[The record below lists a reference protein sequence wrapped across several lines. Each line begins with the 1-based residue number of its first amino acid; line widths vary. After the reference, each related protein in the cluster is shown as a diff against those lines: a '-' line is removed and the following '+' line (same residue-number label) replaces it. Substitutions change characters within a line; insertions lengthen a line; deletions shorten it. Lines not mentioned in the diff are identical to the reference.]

1 MERHS
6 SDSVVGIPCAGKT
19 TAKVDLPAPEM
30 FRIFIKITLQYAFMC
45 AVMLLSAGTLRW
57 MRAWIYLAVSL
68 ICFFVNALVLRR
80 TNPQLIAERHKKHED
95 TKPFDKRLTALI
107 AITTILMFVVA
118 GLDAGRYRW
127 SSIAAP
133 LLYPGVLLHIL
144 GMAVLGWAMSTNPF
158 VEKTVRLQTDRDQR
172 VISAGP
178 YAIVR
183 HPMYTGMILMGIGY
197 PLIAGSAWSLVLLFV
212 YIGLFVLRTVLEDRT
227 LQAEL
232 PGYREY
238 LHITR
243 YRLLPHV
250 W

>member
-1 MERHS
+1 MKRFS
-6 SDSVVGIPCAGKT
+6 ADSAVLIPGAGNT
-19 TAKVDLPAPEM
+19 TAKTDLPAREM
-30 FRIFIKITLQYAFMC
+30 IRIFIKITLQYLFMC
-45 AVMLLSAGTLRW
+45 AAMLLSAGTLRW
-57 MRAWIYLAVSL
+57 MRAWIYLAVALS
-68 ICFFVNALVLRR
+68 CFFVNALVLRR

-107 AITTILMFVVA
+107 ALTTVLMFIVA
-118 GLDAGRYRW
+118 GLDAQRYRW
-127 SSIAAP
+127 SSIPAL

-144 GMAVLGWAMSTNPF
+144 GMAVLGWAMSSNPF

-172 VISAGP
+172 VVSTGP

-197 PLIAGSAWSLVLLFV
+197 PLIAGSAWSLLPLFV
-212 YIGLFVLRTVLEDRT
+212 YISLFVLRTVLEDRT

-232 PGYREY
+232 PGYKEY
-238 LHITR
+238 LNVTR
-243 YRLLPHV
+243 HRLLPRI

>member
-1 MERHS
+1 MQRLS
-6 SDSVVGIPCAGKT
+6 TDSVAAIPCAGKT

-30 FRIFIKITLQYAFMC
+30 FRIFTKISLQYMFMC

-68 ICFFVNALVLRR
+68 TCFFVNAMVLRR
-80 TNPQLIAERHKKHED
+80 KNPQLIAERHKKHED
-95 TKPFDKRLTALI
+95 TKPFDKRVTALI
-107 AITTILMFVVA
+107 ALTTVLMFIVA
-118 GLDAGRYRW
+118 GLDAERYRW
-127 SSIAAP
+127 SSLAAL

-144 GMAVLGWAMSTNPF
+144 GMAVLGWAMSANPF
-158 VEKTVRLQTDRDQR
+158 VEKTVRVQTDRNQR
-172 VISAGP
+172 VISTGP

-197 PLIAGSAWSLVLLFV
+197 PLIAGSAWSLLPLFV

-232 PGYREY
+232 PGYSEY

-243 YRLLPHV
+243 YRLLPHI